1 MFLPQVFIHMFT
13 NDTHLVEISVWAIR
27 IYMGSALLFG
37 IQIACQQTFIAL
49 GNAKTSLFLAVF
61 RKILLL
67 IPLIYLLPALIPDKV
82 FAVYLAEP
90 VADAIAVATTAIVF
104 TVQFRRSM
112 KQLDEEAAALA
123 AES

>member
-1 MFLPQVFIHMFT
+1 MDMTVYAL
-13 NDTHLVEISVWAIR
+13 R
-27 IYMGSALLFG
+27 IYMASTVVFG
-37 IQIACQQTFIAL
+37 VQIACQQTFIAL
-49 GNAKTSLFLAVF
+49 GNAKTPLFLAVF

-104 TVQFRRSM
+104 AVQFRHSM